1 MHICIK
7 YKYLLGLPLRLQQ
20 HLLVGVTRQYSTLT
34 AHRPTVLLAIIDQRL
49 FVEITQA
56 CGSHT
61 TLALPTNTHS
71 AGAAG
76 AGHSLRQHG
85 EGHVALENGS
95 GGESVIANGT
105 LKSVHRLAL
114 GVPVTIDA
122 SLAEGMATGY
132 GHRDSE
138 GIQANDAG

>member
-34 AHRPTVLLAIIDQRL
+34 AHCPTVLLAIIDQRL

-61 TLALPTNTHS
+61 LALPTNTHS
-71 AGAAG
+71 DGAAG
-76 AGHSLRQHG
+76 AVHSLRQHG

-95 GGESVIANGT
+95 GGESLTANGT
-105 LKSVHRLAL
+105 QKSVNRLAL